1 MNAAA
6 PANPADTLGADQSAG
21 PAGTP
26 EADRAAGSPRRAD
39 LVRRHAGIDRLYHW
53 LTAACVL
60 VLLATGLLPHA
71 GIAFDWVNL
80 HWTTGIVLI
89 ALTLFH
95 LLRSLIWKQVRTIWF
110 TVAQL
115 RGQQVGKYSVAQ
127 KLMHHAMGVMVLC
140 AVVTGALLLKKISTP
155 LLVRDPYLF
164 GAGTWGIIY
173 AVHGLAAVSA
183 VTLVMVHVYFALRPE
198 NRMYLLAMLT
208 GRMSRADQRERV
220 RGIRAG
226 ETHLT

>member
-6 PANPADTLGADQSAG
+6 PATPAGTLGTDQSAG
-21 PAGTP
+21 PSAGRT
-26 EADRAAGSPRRAD
+26 G

-60 VLLATGLLPHA
+60 TLMATGLLPHV
-71 GIAFDWVNL
+71 GVAFDWVNV
-80 HWTTGIVLI
+80 HWITGMALI

-95 LLRSLIWKQVRTIWF
+95 LVRSLLWKRVRTIWF
-110 TVAQL
+110 TVAEL
-115 RGQQVGKYSVAQ
+115 RGQEVGKYSVAQ
-127 KLMHHAMGVMVLC
+127 KLMHHAMGLMVLG
-140 AVVTGALLLKKISTP
+140 AVLTGALLLKKVATP
-155 LLVRDPYLF
+155 FLVRDPYVF
-164 GAGTWGIIY
+164 GADTWGIIY

-183 VTLVMVHVYFALRPE
+183 ITLVMVHVYFALRPE

-208 GRMSRADQRERV
+208 GRMTRADQRARV
-220 RGIRAG
+220 QGIRAG